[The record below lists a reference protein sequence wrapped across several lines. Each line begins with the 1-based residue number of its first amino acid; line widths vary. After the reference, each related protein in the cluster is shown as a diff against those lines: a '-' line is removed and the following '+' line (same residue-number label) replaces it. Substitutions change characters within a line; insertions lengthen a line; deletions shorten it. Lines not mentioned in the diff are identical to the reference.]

1 MLAAEAERS
10 DMKRD
15 ETPRIRCTVQQRK
28 PAKDDLESTAI
39 NENPRKIHG
48 KKDTYMS
55 WEQFEH
61 GWRRA
66 PVNAPAK
73 SLVVLMHGVGSN
85 ARDLMPL
92 ADIWSASLP
101 DTAFTSLDGT
111 DPFDGGFGGRQW
123 FSLRDVGET
132 NREARVVAAYPA
144 LRRVLEAELAHWQVV
159 FDRLV
164 LVGFSQ
170 GSIMAMHHVAASAEG
185 AAAVVAY
192 SGRLA
197 SAIVAHNETPL
208 TLVHGEDDDVIQVR
222 ELEYAANAFNDAG
235 YPVDAYA
242 LPGVGH
248 TISAD
253 GVALGRDALERA
265 LGAVSRD

>member
-1 MLAAEAERS
+1 
-10 DMKRD
+10 
-15 ETPRIRCTVQQRK
+15 
-28 PAKDDLESTAI
+28 
-39 NENPRKIHG
+39 
-48 KKDTYMS
+48 MS
-55 WEQFEH
+55 WQQFEH

-66 PVNAPAK
+66 PDTAPHNAPAT

-92 ADIWSASLP
+92 ADIWSEHLP
-101 DTAFTSLDGT
+101 GTAFVSLDGT

-123 FSLRDVGET
+123 FSLRDVDGA

-144 LRRVLEAELAHWQVV
+144 LRRVLDAELAHWQLS
-159 FDRLV
+159 FDRLA

-170 GSIMAMHHVAASAEG
+170 GSIMALHHVASSAEG
-185 AAAVVAY
+185 AAGVVAY

-197 SAIVAHNETPL
+197 SPIVSSNRATPL
-208 TLVHGEDDDVIQVR
+208 TLVHGEDDEVISVR
-222 ELEYAANAFNDAG
+222 ELEFAADAFSAAG
-235 YPVDAYA
+235 YQVDAYM

-248 TISAD
+248 TITAD

-265 LGAVSRD
+265 VGKLSRD

>member
-1 MLAAEAERS
+1 
-10 DMKRD
+10 
-15 ETPRIRCTVQQRK
+15 
-28 PAKDDLESTAI
+28 
-39 NENPRKIHG
+39 
-48 KKDTYMS
+48 MS
-55 WEQFEH
+55 WQQFEH

-66 PVNAPAK
+66 PDTAPHNAPAA

-92 ADIWSASLP
+92 ADIWSEHLP
-101 DTAFTSLDGT
+101 GTAFVSLDGT

-123 FSLRDVGET
+123 FSLRDVDGA

-144 LRRVLEAELAHWQVV
+144 LRRVLDAELAHWQLS
-159 FDRLV
+159 FDRLA

-170 GSIMAMHHVAASAEG
+170 GSIMALHHVASSAEG
-185 AAAVVAY
+185 TAGVVAY

-197 SAIVAHNETPL
+197 SPIVSSNRATPL
-208 TLVHGEDDDVIQVR
+208 TLVHGEDDEVIPVR
-222 ELEYAANAFNDAG
+222 ELEFAADAFSAAG
-235 YPVDAYA
+235 YQVDAYM

-248 TISAD
+248 TITAD

-265 LGAVSRD
+265 VGKLSRD